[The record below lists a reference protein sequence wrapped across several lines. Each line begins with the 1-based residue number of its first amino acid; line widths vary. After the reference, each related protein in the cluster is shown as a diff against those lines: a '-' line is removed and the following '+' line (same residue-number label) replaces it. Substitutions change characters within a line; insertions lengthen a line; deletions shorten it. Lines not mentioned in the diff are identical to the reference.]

1 MAIPFAAVIPT
12 LDAPTQARYGRLR
25 EILREMESVLV
36 AYSGGVDSALLLAV
50 AHDVLAERALG
61 ALAISPAYDDDAI
74 TEALAVAKELDAPV
88 VTLHT
93 EELENPAYA
102 ANGADRCFFCKEELF
117 TRLEPLAREH
127 HLAHIAY
134 GMQRDD
140 LGDVRPGQRAAR
152 LHGVRA
158 PLLEADLGKAEIRA
172 LAKTLGIPVWNK
184 PADACLSSR
193 IPHGTPVT
201 AETLQRIA
209 RAERIIRALGFARV
223 RVRHHDPIARIE
235 VDPDDLPRIV
245 QPEIRAAIDAGLR
258 ALGYV
263 YVTIDLRGYR
273 TGSLNGAHR
282 QRVAPTSR

>member
-1 MAIPFAAVIPT
+1 MTAPSDAVMPV
-12 LDAPTQARYGRLR
+12 LDALTQARYDRLR
-25 EILREMESVLV
+25 EILRQMGSVLV

-50 AHDVLAERALG
+50 AHDALGERALG
-61 ALAISPAYDDDAI
+61 ALAMSPAYDDDAI
-74 TEALAVAKELDAPV
+74 AEALAVAETLGLPV
-88 VTLHT
+88 VTLRT
-93 EELENPAYA
+93 EELQNPAYA
-102 ANGADRCFFCKEELF
+102 ANGPDRCFFCKEELF
-117 TRLEPLAREH
+117 THLEPLAQSH
-127 HLAHIAY
+127 NLTHVAY

-152 LHGVRA
+152 LRGVRA

-172 LAKTLGIPVWNK
+172 LARMLGIPIWNK

-201 AETLQRIA
+201 LETVQRIA

-245 QPEIRAAIDAGLR
+245 QPEIRAAIDDGLR
-258 ALGYV
+258 DLGYV

-273 TGSLNGAHR
+273 TGSLNGVQR
-282 QRVAPTSR
+282 QRAAPTSR